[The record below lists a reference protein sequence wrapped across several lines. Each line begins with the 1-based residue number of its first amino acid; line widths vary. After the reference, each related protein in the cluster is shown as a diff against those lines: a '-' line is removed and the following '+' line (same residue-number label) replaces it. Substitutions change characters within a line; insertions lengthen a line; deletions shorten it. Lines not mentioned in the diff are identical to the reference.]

1 MKIKRGR
8 DIRNASGRPE
18 DPSAAKEVMAM
29 MFVLVKKTPGAF
41 TLRLVQN
48 EEVISA
54 LHSQGAVQTFLD
66 DADQLY
72 ADWRSQFEDPQ
83 NPSPVH

>member
-1 MKIKRGR
+1 MKRGR
-8 DIRNASGRPE
+8 DIRDASGRPE

-29 MFVLVKKTPGAF
+29 MFVLVEKTPGAF

-48 EEVISA
+48 EEVIGA
-54 LHSQGAVQTFLD
+54 LRSQGAVQTFLD

-72 ADWRSQFEDPQ
+72 ADWRNQFEDPQ
-83 NPSPVH
+83 NHSPVH